1 MEISII
7 FVAFSF
13 LAVFLTAFVVLSW
26 PISSRARVRRSL
38 DRLAVYEAPAAM
50 TTETEDTTFM
60 DQVVWPTLERIAR
73 GTRYWTDEE
82 RIARTRHK
90 LVLAGARNMS
100 AEKFISLKLGFAGAG
115 FLLYLL
121 LILPWLIFS
130 GRPLWLGLLL
140 VPLAFYLPDLWLN
153 RQIKRRQRQIA
164 ITLADTIDILTIGIE
179 AGLAFDA
186 ALVKVVKNME
196 GPLSEELGRLLAER
210 QVGVTRR
217 QALRNLSERT
227 TVAELQSFCATIIQA
242 DTLGVS
248 ISKILRNEATELRER
263 RRQAAEE
270 EAMKTP
276 VKLVFPIVL
285 CILPALMIVIIGP
298 GVIRIMNSLF

>member
-60 DQVVWPTLERIAR
+60 DQVVWPTLERMAR

-82 RIARTRHK
+82 RIARTWHK

-121 LILPWLIFS
+121 LTLPWLIFS

-186 ALVKVVKNME
+186 ALIKVVKNME

-227 TVAELQSFCATIIQA
+227 TVQELQSFCATIIQA

-285 CILPALMIVIIGP
+285 FILPALMIVIIGP
-298 GVIRIMNSLF
+298 GAIRIMNSLF